1 VKNKIAP
8 LSEETAAK
16 IAAGEVVERPAS
28 IVKELVENSLDA
40 GASRIEVELEEGGV
54 KLIRV
59 VDDGEGIYADDVPLV
74 FQRHT
79 TSKISSIEDLDD
91 LETLGFRGEAMYSIA
106 AVSRIELLTRRRE
119 STAGTRA
126 IVEKGIVKEI
136 TEAGSP
142 AGTSVRVTDLFY
154 ALPARRKF
162 LKKTATERTRCA
174 ETVTQLALANPS
186 VGFRLKADGR
196 VMMNISKSLS
206 MTDRLFMLWGEDF
219 RKNSIVIDDRR
230 GFIRLRGAISLPSLS
245 RAGRQ
250 GILCFVNGRPLR
262 DSLINRAIMSTYRG
276 LIEPRRYPVA
286 VLLLEVPGDE
296 VDVNVHPTKL
306 EVRFR
311 DDRSIY
317 SAVSSILAEALACQG
332 MRAPSGAVFDLP
344 RSPSPISSASSL
356 LADSTATYNMDG
368 ETRRFYRRLRHEDVE
383 QKNVSPFTES
393 CPEKQEETARE
404 AASEKR
410 SFNNL
415 QYLGQVAGTYLIF
428 SGNEG
433 LVIIDQHAAHERI
446 LFEKLKESKG
456 KGDIGRQGLLIP
468 EIISMSPASHTLF
481 MNFLPLMEEM
491 GFEIEPY
498 GENTISVKAV
508 PALFDGME
516 IRRLIEDTIDEVENT
531 GAARG
536 AYDEIREKFLA
547 VMACRAAVMGGQLLS
562 EKEVRALCADLDSIS
577 HPGTCPHGRPVWR
590 VLDISELERMFKR
603 K

>member
-1 VKNKIAP
+1 
-8 LSEETAAK
+8 
-16 IAAGEVVERPAS
+16 
-28 IVKELVENSLDA
+28 
-40 GASRIEVELEEGGV
+40 
-54 KLIRV
+54 
-59 VDDGEGIYADDVPLV
+59 
-74 FQRHT
+74 
-79 TSKISSIEDLDD
+79 
-91 LETLGFRGEAMYSIA
+91 
-106 AVSRIELLTRRRE
+106 
-119 STAGTRA
+119 
-126 IVEKGIVKEI
+126 
-136 TEAGSP
+136 
-142 AGTSVRVTDLFY
+142 
-154 ALPARRKF
+154 
-162 LKKTATERTRCA
+162 
-174 ETVTQLALANPS
+174 
-186 VGFRLKADGR
+186 
-196 VMMNISKSLS
+196 
-206 MTDRLFMLWGEDF
+206 
-219 RKNSIVIDDRR
+219 
-230 GFIRLRGAISLPSLS
+230 
-245 RAGRQ
+245 
-250 GILCFVNGRPLR
+250 
-262 DSLINRAIMSTYRG
+262 
-276 LIEPRRYPVA
+276 
-286 VLLLEVPGDE
+286 
-296 VDVNVHPTKL
+296 
-306 EVRFR
+306 
-311 DDRSIY
+311 
-317 SAVSSILAEALACQG
+317 
-332 MRAPSGAVFDLP
+332 
-344 RSPSPISSASSL
+344 
-356 LADSTATYNMDG
+356 MDG